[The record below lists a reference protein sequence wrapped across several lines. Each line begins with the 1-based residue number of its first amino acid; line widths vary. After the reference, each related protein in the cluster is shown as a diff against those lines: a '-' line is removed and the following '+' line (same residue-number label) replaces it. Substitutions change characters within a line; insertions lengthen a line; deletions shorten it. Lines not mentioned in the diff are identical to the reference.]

1 MRLAKE
7 AWPFVAVAAA
17 GSFIGLALGLY
28 SVGIPLA
35 LLAAA
40 VAFFFRDPER
50 RLPEDADTV
59 VSPADGTVVEF
70 VPKEGGTH
78 QIGVFLAPWNVH
90 VNRVPYNGSVSAVRY
105 QSGKFLAAFRQD
117 AGLRNERNRVE
128 LATPLGTMA
137 VTQVA
142 GWIARRIVCRL
153 KEGDRVS
160 RGERMGL
167 IQFGSRV
174 ECELP
179 PTVTPLV
186 KEGDVVRGGET
197 VIGRAKGG
205 AP

>member
-7 AWPFVAVAAA
+7 AWPFIAVAAA
-17 GSFIGLALGLY
+17 GSFIGLAFGSY
-28 SVGIPLA
+28 SVGISLA

-50 RLPEDADTV
+50 RSPEDADAV

-70 VPKEGGTH
+70 ILKENGTH
-78 QIGVFLAPWNVH
+78 QIGVFLALWSVH
-90 VNRVPYNGSVSAVRY
+90 VNRVPYDGSVSAVRY
-105 QSGKFLAAFRQD
+105 RSGKFLAAFRQD

-153 KEGDRVS
+153 KEGDRVA

-174 ECELP
+174 DCELP
-179 PTVTPLV
+179 PTVVPLV
-186 KEGDVVRGGET
+186 KKGDVVRGGET
-197 VIGRAKGG
+197 VIGRAKGS